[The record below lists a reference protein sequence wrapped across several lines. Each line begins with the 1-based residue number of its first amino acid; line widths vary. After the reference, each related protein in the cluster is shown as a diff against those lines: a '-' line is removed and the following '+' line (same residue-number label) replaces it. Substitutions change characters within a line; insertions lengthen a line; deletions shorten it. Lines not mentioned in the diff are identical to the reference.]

1 MTKKT
6 ARIAGLLYLAVI
18 VLGLFAEVFVR
29 EAMTLSNDAV
39 ATANNIRIAGMRWR
53 LGFTADLVNL
63 ICGLPVIAFVYFL
76 FKPVNRYLAIL
87 AILFVI
93 VSNAIV
99 AVNLLNQLTPLLLL
113 GNDHWL
119 TAFSPGQ
126 LATLSLHAIE
136 LQEQGY
142 AIALVFFGPYCI
154 LIGYM
159 IYRSALL
166 PRLLGILYAI
176 AGACYM
182 INSFTGFLNP
192 DFHNPLFPLIL
203 VPSFIGE
210 LSVALWLLIMGVRER
225 PITDSPSGS
234 SWAAQS
240 SSSDSA
246 TAA

>member
-1 MTKKT
+1 MTPTKKT

-29 EAMTLSNDAV
+29 EAMTVSSDAV
-39 ATANNIRIAGMRWR
+39 ATATNIRNAGMRWR

-63 ICGLPVIAFVYFL
+63 ICGLPVVAFVYYL
-76 FKPVNRYLAIL
+76 FKPVNRYLTIL

-99 AVNLLNQLTPLLLL
+99 AANLLNQLTPLLLL

-119 TAFSPGQ
+119 SAFSPGQ

-166 PRLLGILYAI
+166 PRVLGILYAI

-192 DFHNPLFPLIL
+192 DFRNPLFPLIL
-203 VPSFIGE
+203 VPCFIGE
-210 LSVALWLLIMGVRER
+210 LSVALWLLIMGVKEK
-225 PITDSPSGS
+225 PHS
-234 SWAAQS
+234 
-240 SSSDSA
+240 
-246 TAA
+246 